1 MNNVLEL
8 QLKRIARRDTYT
20 IGHLYI
26 DGEYFCDTIEDKD
39 RGLNQALPVSV
50 NSRLKRRGV
59 TAIPVGRYRVTL
71 DLVSPKFSQKT
82 AYQFCGGKLPR
93 LINVPAFDG
102 VLIHIGNTAKDT
114 EGCILVGRNTQVGK
128 VLESTVTFKKLY
140 ERLKAHDDLIYITI
154 V

>member
-1 MNNVLEL
+1 MEL
-8 QLKRIARRDTYT
+8 KLKRIARRETYT

-39 RGLNQALPVSV
+39 RGLSQELPVAV
-50 NSRLKRRGV
+50 NKNLKRRGV

-71 DLVSPKFSQKT
+71 DVVSPRFEKKT
-82 AYQFCGGKLPR
+82 AYQFCGGRLPR
-93 LINVPAFDG
+93 LVNVPAFDG

-114 EGCILVGRNTQVGK
+114 EGCILVGKNTQVGK
-128 VLESTVTFKKLY
+128 VLQSTVTFQQMY
-140 ERLKAHDDLIYITI
+140 ARLKAAKDTIYITI